1 MKTKLVVTKCTQSD
15 HTGSYTYTLKNTKI
29 TKTALGNRK
38 ESSTYYINGM
48 VDPMEIDS
56 EVEVDI
62 EKEFDIDIREFAYV
76 DEETG
81 EERVAD
87 LKYLVM
93 KGS

>member
-1 MKTKLVVTKCTQSD
+1 MKTKLVVTRCTPSER
-15 HTGSYTYTLKNTKI
+15 TGAYTYIMKTSKI
-29 TKTALGNRK
+29 VKTALGNRK

-48 VDPMEIDS
+48 VDPIEVDS
-56 EVEVDI
+56 EIEVDI
-62 EKEFDIDIREFAYV
+62 EKDFDIEIREFSYV

-81 EERVAD
+81 KARIAD